1 MRKLHLTLLPALL
14 LALALGLAACGGGGE
29 SDEDKVVE
37 TIETSAL
44 SADPADC
51 KELATIGFLEQTQLE
66 KGDAAVESCEEDAKD
81 GENDPDSVKVT
92 KVKVDGSDATADA
105 AFEGGTFDG
114 QTLSVALVEEDG
126 TWKMD
131 EITKF
136 AKLDQEQLAT
146 AFEEALTSGE
156 DALPED
162 VGTCFGEVIR
172 ELPAEEVEEVI
183 IGGDPQPLVEL
194 LEGCQEGLQQ

>member
-1 MRKLHLTLLPALL
+1 LRKLHLTLLPALL